1 MPAKRQPSNGRP
13 GKFNTRS
20 AQAVANYLEPKLS
33 RLEQALEA
41 ERVRIQAT
49 ASGIEPE
56 MALVI
61 ELATDPGNFARAAT
75 KIGLEWLAEDEIDLA
90 PTDQIHPVD
99 KHGQRRDKAF
109 TGRLFLTMTDRRALD
124 ELLSRWRKWR
134 EDPQAGWPRGETA
147 WRDIFPLIL
156 DIRPWGTEDR
166 LRETGVL
173 EDLAER
179 LDVGASRIPFEAEL
193 WFRQT
198 AERRA
203 LAESEVARLIG
214 GLGGAVRLR
223 YQLPEIRY
231 HALLGELPADAAAD
245 LLDQPRREHIAL
257 LRCNDVWLLR
267 PVGQCAA
274 PLARAPEESEPAAT
288 VAELPDPDL
297 PPIVALL
304 DGVPL
309 AGHSLLKDRLL
320 IDDPD
325 DFESAAPAQQR
336 RHGTAMASL
345 IVHGEIDAGEPPL
358 RRRLYCRP
366 IMIPDPGALRDREH
380 IPEDTLPVDL
390 VHRAVRRLFRGE
402 GTAAAQAPEVCLI
415 NLSLGDHARP
425 FLHTL
430 SPWARLLDWLADQYG
445 VLFIVSAGNHADSL
459 ELDVQWNDWA
469 GTDAEAREAAVLR
482 AINRDARHRRFDA
495 VLLKAMLVHGA
506 RWAEAG
512 ARLLG
517 LFKPAIGGNKI
528 KEHIAR
534 SLGYGTVEAER
545 VLWCT
550 DQRATLLGVGQLA
563 DGEAHAY
570 ELPLPRDLSGTA
582 GLRRLTATLAWLSP
596 VAPNQQ
602 RYRKAQLWFSTDG
615 EDKLGVGRMTDGYDH
630 TMVRRGTV
638 QHEIFEG
645 TGARGFAD
653 GDALRIQVNCRED
666 APGLD
671 DPVSYGLVVSLE
683 VAEGVPVGVYQQVR
697 QALREV
703 VGIRQ

>member
-1 MPAKRQPSNGRP
+1 
-13 GKFNTRS
+13 
-20 AQAVANYLEPKLS
+20 
-33 RLEQALEA
+33 
-41 ERVRIQAT
+41 
-49 ASGIEPE
+49 
-56 MALVI
+56 
-61 ELATDPGNFARAAT
+61 
-75 KIGLEWLAEDEIDLA
+75 
-90 PTDQIHPVD
+90 
-99 KHGQRRDKAF
+99 
-109 TGRLFLTMTDRRALD
+109 
-124 ELLSRWRKWR
+124 
-134 EDPQAGWPRGETA
+134 
-147 WRDIFPLIL
+147 
-156 DIRPWGTEDR
+156 
-166 LRETGVL
+166 
-173 EDLAER
+173 
-179 LDVGASRIPFEAEL
+179 
-193 WFRQT
+193 
-198 AERRA
+198 
-203 LAESEVARLIG
+203 
-214 GLGGAVRLR
+214 
-223 YQLPEIRY
+223 
-231 HALLGELPADAAAD
+231 
-245 LLDQPRREHIAL
+245 LDQPRREHIAL

-274 PLARAPEESEPAAT
+274 PLTGAPEQSEPTAT

-297 PPIVALL
+297 PPTVALL

-325 DFESAAPAQQR
+325 DFESAAPAQHR

-366 IMIPDPGALRDREH
+366 IMVPDPGALRDREH

-402 GTAAAQAPEVCLI
+402 GTMAAHAPEVCLI

-459 ELDVQWNDWA
+459 ELDVPWNDWA

-482 AINRDARHRRFDA
+482 AINRDARHRRVLSPAESINALAVGAAHQDRCGIGPIKPHHCDPFVTRGLATPTSAQGFGFRRAAKPEILLPGGRQAYAEPPVQNGPMMRLDPLCNYGPPGQKAAAPGQEPGERDKTLWFRGTSNAAALATRLGAQLYEVLETLRATPEGTVLDRRFDA

-506 RWAEAG
+506 RWGEAG
-512 ARLLG
+512 ARLRS
-517 LFKPAIGGNKI
+517 LFKSTVGGNKI

-550 DQRATLLGVGQLA
+550 EQRATLLGFGRLA

-570 ELPLPRDLSGTA
+570 ELPLPRDLSGTS

-596 VAPNQQ
+596 IAPNQQ

-645 TGARGFAD
+645 TGARGFVE
-653 GDALRIQVNCRED
+653 GDALRIQVNCRGD

-683 VAEGVPVGVYQQVR
+683 VGEGVPVGVYQQVR
-697 QALREV
+697 EALRAV
-703 VGIRQ
+703 VAIRQ